1 MIRTTPVAPFAVITH
16 GSLFAPVRP
25 RPSAP
30 EPGGS
35 DRSSG
40 PDPLLTRH
48 PPAERPGETFG
59 PCGRTAG
66 ASGRPGGEDSETR
79 GDRPP
84 RHTPRNPCVESER
97 RALMIE
103 IRRTRLSCVW
113 RGLLFATTLEV
124 ETFRAR
130 ERRMSRETLAR
141 RGEARHRSD
150 SSLAHSGRPRV
161 AQRPRRLAGAVT
173 LVFLAIRFRGGLGKS
188 RGGPVQRTAVTVSWR
203 RYRSTPRK
211 APWTVGNRNPMRLNQ
226 RRGGLSD
233 LSRICSRRR
242 CPGAESIRRD

>member
-59 PCGRTAG
+59 PSGRSAG
-66 ASGRPGGEDSETR
+66 VSGRPGGEDCETR

-84 RHTPRNPCVESER
+84 WPTLEFPANKAKDAPSW
-97 RALMIE
+97 
-103 IRRTRLSCVW
+103 RTRLSCVW

-173 LVFLAIRFRGGLGKS
+173 LVFLAIRFRGGIGRQGELDGLTF
-188 RGGPVQRTAVTVSWR
+188 PPETV
-203 RYRSTPRK
+203 P
-211 APWTVGNRNPMRLNQ
+211 
-226 RRGGLSD
+226 
-233 LSRICSRRR
+233 SRILVSGAFQEVRSCQASDSRPRR
-242 CPGAESIRRD
+242 SSTS